1 MGGREFD
8 STSMQMG
15 KNYCAEFVPL
25 GVSTVT
31 SVRLQA
37 EIGKYGYQHIGTTA
51 NIAVTSLMKTSD
63 KM

>member
-37 EIGKYGYQHIGTTA
+37 EIGKYGYQHIGMKEKK
-51 NIAVTSLMKTSD
+51 SL
-63 KM
+63 